1 MTDQISVVVRDSMLY
16 DPVSDEQL
24 MTLFFPRR
32 TITARELIRERV
44 YQEVQAYNQ
53 KMPEV
58 FRGLVAPTDAERV
71 LNGFR
76 LRTTRSIDP
85 EKQCKLA
92 MQAFA
97 QNGFILL
104 VDDQQVSELDQQIEL
119 KSSTSVVFLKLT
131 PLVGG

>member
-1 MTDQISVVVRDSMLY
+1 MTDQISVVVRDSILY
-16 DPVSDEQL
+16 DPVSDEQI

-32 TITARELIRERV
+32 VTTARELIRERIN
-44 YQEVQAYNQ
+44 QEVQAYNQ

-58 FRGLVAPTDAERV
+58 FRGLVAPTEAERV

-85 EKQCKLA
+85 EKQCSLA
-92 MQAFA
+92 MQAFE
-97 QNGFILL
+97 QNSFILL
-104 VDDQQVSELDQQIEL
+104 VDDQQVSDLDQQIEL
-119 KSSTSVVFLKLT
+119 HSSTSVVFLKLT